1 MIEVVPTMY
10 FEIKWLIDILI
21 VYQYMYSALGNLF
34 SFTVEQ
40 SSISAS
46 WLPQNLVGNQLVQL
60 TSGPNF
66 ADL

>member
-1 MIEVVPTMY
+1 MY

-34 SFTVEQ
+34 SFTEEQ
-40 SSISAS
+40 SSTSAR
-46 WLPQNLVGNQLVQL
+46 LPQIWFGNQLVQL